1 MATSA
6 IAGFNARVSISVDG
20 GTSYQLIG
28 EARDATLNIS
38 QNEIEATSFDS
49 VGWSEYIPGLK
60 EWSVDIEALYIP
72 TNVAQENL
80 FEALVDGTTLKIKL
94 LPKTGVGNTGYQGS
108 VFITSWEINPT
119 PDDAVAVAVSFRGTG
134 ELDTFTAA

>member
-6 IAGFNARVSISVDG
+6 IAGFNARVSISADG
-20 GTSYQLIG
+20 GTSYQVIG
-28 EARDATLNIS
+28 EARDATLSIS

-49 VGWSEYIPGLK
+49 AGWSEYIPGLK

-80 FEALVDGTTLKIKL
+80 FDALVNGTTLKIKL
-94 LPKTGVGNTGYQGS
+94 LPKTGSGNTGYEGD
-108 VFITSWEINPT
+108 VFVSSWEINPT
-119 PDDAVAVAVSFRGTG
+119 PDDAVSVSVSFRGTG
-134 ELDTFTAA
+134 LLETYTA